1 MLNRIKRLWPV
12 ALVILGTSVDSYFCV
27 QDAEFLRDVELN
39 PLCVAIIDR
48 VGVEGLIAAKSAGL
62 GFVLTALFEIERRN
76 TRGYRLIWVTIGL
89 VQAGVFLAYLR

>member
-1 MLNRIKRLWPV
+1 MLNRIKRLWPI

-39 PLCVAIIDR
+39 PLCVAVIDS
-48 VGVEGLIAAKSAGL
+48 VGVEGLIAAKSVGR
-62 GFVLTALFEIERRN
+62 GVVGTTLFEIERRN

-89 VQAGVFLAYLR
+89 VQAGVCLAYFR